1 MWLLFAF
8 LSAFFAGTTS
18 VLAKVGIKNISSNFA
33 TAFRTVI
40 VLIFSWLMV
49 FVVGSQ
55 GDINKIT
62 PRSLIFLILSGCA
75 TGLSWLFYFRALSM
89 GSVSKVVAVDKS
101 STFITI
107 LFAVIFLGEPFGIL
121 TAVGVVLMIVGT
133 VMMLQ
138 KGDAKQGEKK
148 SWLFYALLS
157 AVFASLQSILGKIG
171 VENIESNLATAIRT
185 AVVLVFAWA
194 IVFWKKET
202 GDFRVMTKKECAF
215 LVLSGV
221 TTGASWL
228 CYYKALQTGRA
239 SVVAPVDKLSI
250 LFAVLLSWLF
260 LKEKQTKKS
269 IAALFLLL
277 CGTLMLVFA

>member
-8 LSAFFAGTTS
+8 FSAFFAGATS
-18 VLAKVGIKNISSNFA
+18 VLAKVGIKNISSDFA

-40 VLIFSWLMV
+40 VLIFSWIMV
-49 FVVGSQ
+49 FVSGSQ
-55 GDINKIT
+55 NEISKIT
-62 PRSLIFLILSGCA
+62 PTSLIFLVLSGCA
-75 TGLSWLFYFRALSM
+75 TGLSWIFYFKALSI

-101 STFITI
+101 STFMTI
-107 LFAVIFLGEPFGIL
+107 LIAVIFLGEPFGPL
-121 TAVGVVLMIVGT
+121 TAAGVIIMIIGT
-133 VMMLQ
+133 IMMLR
-138 KGDAKQGEKK
+138 KGDAKNGEKK
-148 SWLFYALLS
+148 GWLFYALLS

-171 VENIESNLATAIRT
+171 VEDIESNLATAIRT
-185 AVVLVFAWA
+185 AVVLIFAWA
-194 IVFWKKET
+194 IVIGKKEI
-202 GDFRVMTKKECAF
+202 GDFKIMTKKECAF

-239 SVVAPVDKLSI
+239 SVVVPVDKLSI
-250 LFAVLLSWLF
+250 LVAVILSWLF

-269 IAALFLLL
+269 ILALFLIL

>member
-18 VLAKVGIKNISSNFA
+18 VLAKVGIKNIGSDFA

-40 VLIFSWLMV
+40 VLIFSWIMV

-62 PRSLIFLILSGCA
+62 PRSLIFLVLSGCA

-107 LFAVIFLGEPFGIL
+107 LFAVIFLGEPFGVL
-121 TAVGVVLMIVGT
+121 TAVGVVLMITGT

-138 KGDAKQGEKK
+138 KGDAKPGEKK

-171 VENIESNLATAIRT
+171 VEDIESNLATAIRT

-194 IVFWKKET
+194 IVIGKRET
-202 GDFRVMTKKECAF
+202 GDFKVMTKKECAF

-239 SVVAPVDKLSI
+239 SVVVPVDKLSI

>member
-18 VLAKVGIKNISSNFA
+18 VLAKVGIKNISSDFA

-157 AVFASLQSILGKIG
+157 AIFASLQSILGKIG

-194 IVFWKKET
+194 IVFWKKES
-202 GDFRVMTKKECAF
+202 GDFRVITKKECAF

>member
-8 LSAFFAGTTS
+8 LSAFFAGATS
-18 VLAKVGIKNISSNFA
+18 VLAKVGIKNISSDFA

-49 FVVGSQ
+49 FVAGSQ
-55 GDINKIT
+55 NEISKIT
-62 PRSLIFLILSGCA
+62 PTSLIFLVLSGCA
-75 TGLSWLFYFRALSM
+75 TGLSWIFYFKALSI
-89 GSVSKVVAVDKS
+89 GTVSKVVAVDKS

-107 LFAVIFLGEPFGIL
+107 LIAVIFLGEPFGPL
-121 TAVGVVLMIVGT
+121 TAAGVIIMIIGT
-133 VMMLQ
+133 VMMLR
-138 KGDAKQGEKK
+138 KGDTKNGEKK
-148 SWLFYALLS
+148 GWLLYALLS

-171 VENIESNLATAIRT
+171 VEDIESNLATAIRT
-185 AVVLVFAWA
+185 AVVLIFAWA
-194 IVFWKKET
+194 IVIGKKEI
-202 GDFRVMTKKECAF
+202 GDFKIMSKKECVF

-239 SVVAPVDKLSI
+239 SVVVPVDKLSI
-250 LFAVLLSWLF
+250 LVAVILSWLF

-269 IAALFLLL
+269 ILALFLIL